1 MHVRTCLNYAQ
12 TIDRPTEFSNTK
24 KKHWWVVC
32 VSHITFSIAFDCR
45 LDTLLSKNAITP
57 HRIKTKYVPNF
68 GVSSGFFKLNNF
80 HASNREAV
88 NWKQKRWISVTHKYK
103 NWQRFRS
110 RPSVLMNNDLQF
122 PTHVLL
128 SSPIPCPSPHHH
140 IAISHLHLK
149 HNGNWKRKTPHTREN
164 RAASG
169 ADSARGGINICH
181 SGSLQL

>member
-149 HNGNWKRKTPHTREN
+149 RNGNWERKRHQHLPQRQP
-164 RAASG
+164 SIVG
-169 ADSARGGINICH
+169 
-181 SGSLQL
+181 